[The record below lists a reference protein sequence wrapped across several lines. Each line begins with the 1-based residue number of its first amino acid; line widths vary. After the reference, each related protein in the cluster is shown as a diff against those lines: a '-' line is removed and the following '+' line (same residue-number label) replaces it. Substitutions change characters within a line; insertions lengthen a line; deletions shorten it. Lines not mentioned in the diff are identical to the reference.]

1 MHSVK
6 ISAVKIWRFRAS
18 VRYFVRPSK
27 GLKSHSDEL
36 GLETPAGNQL
46 SWVLLYI
53 YSNREVS
60 IFSPYSINNKY
71 IQWHFCRTSL
81 ITSLALSSICQVLCP
96 FLGMSQMCL
105 QVEAPLL
112 LHVTRKPC
120 SSEPCALLCIHIW
133 AGNSLVL
140 ALITNNLHKKWHN
153 ILHIWFPPQSECA
166 VLTEKPACEIIRTS
180 CWN

>member
-18 VRYFVRPSK
+18 VCYFVRPSK

-81 ITSLALSSICQVLCP
+81 ITSTQQYLPSSLPIFRNVPDVPSSRIAPAVTCN
-96 FLGMSQMCL
+96 QM
-105 QVEAPLL
+105 
-112 LHVTRKPC
+112 PC

>member
-81 ITSLALSSICQVLCP
+81 ITSTQQYLPSSLPIFRNVPDVPSSRIAPAVTCN
-96 FLGMSQMCL
+96 QML
-105 QVEAPLL
+105 
-112 LHVTRKPC
+112 C

-140 ALITNNLHKKWHN
+140 ALITNNLHKKWQHLAYLISSSARVCSIN
-153 ILHIWFPPQSECA
+153 RKASLWD
-166 VLTEKPACEIIRTS
+166 
-180 CWN
+180 N

>member
-96 FLGMSQMCL
+96 FLETSQMCL
-105 QVEAPLL
+105 QVESPLL
-112 LHVTRKPC
+112 LHVTRC
-120 SSEPCALLCIHIW
+120 LAQVSHVRFFVLCIHIW
-133 AGNSLVL
+133 AGNSWVS
-140 ALITNNLHKKWHN
+140 ALITNNLHKKWQHLAYLISSSVRVCSVN
-153 ILHIWFPPQSECA
+153 RKASLWD
-166 VLTEKPACEIIRTS
+166 
-180 CWN
+180 N